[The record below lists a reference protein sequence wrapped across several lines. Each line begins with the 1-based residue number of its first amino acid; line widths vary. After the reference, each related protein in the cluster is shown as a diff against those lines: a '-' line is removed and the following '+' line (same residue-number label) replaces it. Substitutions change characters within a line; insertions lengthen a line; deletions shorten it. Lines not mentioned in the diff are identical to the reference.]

1 MSTDDTIFL
10 GTREPLEEVAAWLR
24 GVLGLERIDDA
35 ELGEGKHLLRGRAR
49 TVDGELIF
57 LVEPNVYG
65 EVDPEPDDVSAI
77 DHYPGVVD
85 IRYAG
90 KKDEE
95 LQMREARAVFGELV
109 GDQPDAAMILS
120 HNMALLTA
128 AYLPGVGVRY
138 FDAGTTLDA
147 PDRDAWQPWV
157 VT

>member
-1 MSTDDTIFL
+1 MSTDDNIFL
-10 GTREPLEEVAAWLR
+10 ATGEPLERMAAWLGR
-24 GVLGLERIDDA
+24 ALGLERIDDA
-35 ELGEGKHLLRGRAR
+35 ELDQGKHLLRGRAR

-77 DHYPGVVD
+77 DHYSGVID

-90 KKDEE
+90 KKNEQ
-95 LQMREARAVFGELV
+95 LQAREARAVFDELV
-109 GDQPDAAMILS
+109 RDQPEAAMVLS
-120 HNMALLTA
+120 HNMSLMIA
-128 AYLPGVGVRY
+128 AYLPGSGVHY

-147 PDRDAWQPWV
+147 PDQNTWQPWV